1 MMMPASSAEW
11 IWLVVGTSGSGSPI
25 DQRTQI
31 LLGVLVVGISLV
43 GLAVMAL
50 GLKSGAA
57 TQRRFADELEA
68 RQPEITDQEGDPRVA
83 ASVDAEPDAA
93 GLTLKPGGSQ
103 RPWPY
108 LRTCS
113 APALAILRARS
124 SAKLDLGKPYLAA
137 SLFRRLGEQP
147 GALAPAGYSMLF
159 WEAAS
164 APACQGMRVDMS
176 GKGFSERWTLVRA
189 HNPIQC
195 HSCGGS
201 VSGELGDQCP
211 ACHTPC
217 HGFEAGWRALDI
229 AAA

>member
-1 MMMPASSAEW
+1 MIQGFSAEF
-11 IWLVVGTSGSGSPI
+11 IWLVVGTSGGGSSI
-25 DQRTQI
+25 DGRTQI
-31 LLGVLVVGISLV
+31 LAGILVVAISLV
-43 GLAVMAL
+43 GLAVVAL
-50 GLKSGAA
+50 GFKSGAA
-57 TQRRFADELEA
+57 IQRRFADELEA
-68 RQPEITDQEGDPRVA
+68 RQAEITDQDGDPRIP
-83 ASVDAEPDAA
+83 ASADAEPGTA
-93 GLTLKPGGSQ
+93 GLTLKLGGLP

-113 APALAILRARS
+113 APALAILRARC
-124 SAKLDLGKPYLAA
+124 SAKLDLVKPYLAA
-137 SLFRRLGEQP
+137 SLLRRLGEQP
-147 GALAPAGYSMLF
+147 EALAPGVYSLLF
-159 WEAAS
+159 WETAS

-176 GKGFSERWTLVRA
+176 GKGVSERWTLVRA

-217 HGFEAGWRALDI
+217 NGFEAGWRALDI

>member
-68 RQPEITDQEGDPRVA
+68 RQAEITDQEGDPRIPGH
-83 ASVDAEPDAA
+83 AEPGAA
-93 GLTLKPGGSQ
+93 GLTLELGGSQ

>member
-57 TQRRFADELEA
+57 TQRRLADELEA
-68 RQPEITDQEGDPRVA
+68 RQAEITDQEGDPRVA
-83 ASVDAEPDAA
+83 ASVDAEPGAA
-93 GLTLKPGGSQ
+93 GLTLKLGGWR

>member
-43 GLAVMAL
+43 GLAVVAL
-50 GLKSGAA
+50 GFKSGAA
-57 TQRRFADELEA
+57 TTRRFAAELEA
-68 RQPEITDQEGDPRVA
+68 RQAEITDQEWDPRIPA
-83 ASVDAEPDAA
+83 HAEPGAA
-93 GLTLKPGGSQ
+93 GLTLKLGGWQ

-176 GKGFSERWTLVRA
+176 GKRFSERWTLVRA

>member
-1 MMMPASSAEW
+1 MIPAFSAEL
-11 IWLVVGTSGSGSPI
+11 IVLVLGSFGRSSPV
-25 DQRTQI
+25 DGWTQM
-31 LLGVLVVGISLV
+31 LAGVLVVAISLV
-43 GLAVMAL
+43 GLAFVAL
-50 GLKSGAA
+50 GFKSGAA
-57 TQRRFADELEA
+57 TTRRFAAELEV
-68 RQPEITDQEGDPRVA
+68 RQAEIIDQEGDPRIP
-83 ASVDAEPDAA
+83 ASADAEPGAA
-93 GLTLKPGGSQ
+93 GLTLKLGGSQ

-113 APALAILRARS
+113 APALAILRARC

-147 GALAPAGYSMLF
+147 GALAPAGYSMMF

-164 APACQGMRVDMS
+164 APACQGMRVDMR

-217 HGFEAGWRALDI
+217 NGFEAGWRALDI

>member
-1 MMMPASSAEW
+1 MIPALSAEL
-11 IWLVVGTSGSGSPI
+11 IGLLLGSFGRSSPM
-25 DQRTQI
+25 DGRTQI
-31 LLGVLVVGISLV
+31 LFGVLVVGISLV

-50 GLKSGAA
+50 GFKSAAA

-68 RQPEITDQEGDPRVA
+68 RRAEITDQEGDPRIP
-83 ASVDAEPDAA
+83 ASAHAEPGAA
-93 GLTLKPGGSQ
+93 GLTLKLGGSQ

-113 APALAILRARS
+113 APALAILRARC

-164 APACQGMRVDMS
+164 APACQGLRVDMS

-189 HNPIQC
+189 HSPIQC

-201 VSGELGDQCP
+201 VSGELGAQCP
-211 ACHTPC
+211 TCHTPC
-217 HGFEAGWRALDI
+217 TGFEAGWRALDI